1 MTSTLP
7 GFRQDRPTP
16 DQARPTAVDPV
27 ATRLPER
34 PRRCAEPGGVLWD
47 DVGLITF
54 SLTSG
59 SAFLLQTMEPSIA
72 AVVDKHSTFRTDPIG
87 RALRSLAS
95 VMMWVYADEE
105 SLLEVE
111 RLREMHATLDA
122 VDENGV
128 RHTALSSGP
137 WAWVLLTGVHAFTEG
152 TKYFGGGSAP
162 AEEVTRMYD
171 EMKQLMRGFKVAEKE
186 IPPTYAD
193 FVAFFDAKVTEQLG
207 DTVVARDFLVGVRH
221 PGPPLGTP
229 ALLKPVW
236 RLLTNP
242 LGYVQH
248 LATVGTLPESA
259 RAKLGITWTRRQEL
273 QLRSFG
279 KVVGVL
285 VPLLPERLRYFP
297 IAYEA
302 RRLERDK
309 QRLRKVI
316 DLRPL

>member
-7 GFRQDRPTP
+7 HGFRPAQPTDEPVAARPLPDRPH
-16 DQARPTAVDPV
+16 
-27 ATRLPER
+27 
-34 PRRCAEPGGVLWD
+34 RCAEPGGLLWD
-47 DVGLITF
+47 DVGLVTF

-87 RALRSLAS
+87 RGLRSLAS
-95 VMMWVYADEE
+95 VMMWVYADDE

-111 RLREMHATLDA
+111 RLREMHSTLDA
-122 VDENGV
+122 VDADGV

-152 TKYFGGGSAP
+152 TKYFGGGPAP
-162 AEEVTRMYD
+162 ADEVDRMYE

-186 IPPTYAD
+186 IPPTYAE
-193 FVAFFDAKVTEQLG
+193 FVTFFDAKVTEQLG
-207 DTVVARDFLVGVRH
+207 DTVVARDFLIGVRH

-236 RLLTNP
+236 RALTNP
-242 LGYVQH
+242 LGYLQH

-259 RAKLGITWTRRQEL
+259 RTKLGITWTRRQEV
-273 QLRSFG
+273 QLRAFG
-279 KVVGVL
+279 KVVGFV
-285 VPLLPERLRYFP
+285 VPMLPERLRYFP

-316 DLRPL
+316 DLRPI

>member
-7 GFRQDRPTP
+7 NGFRQAQP
-16 DQARPTAVDPV
+16 AEH
-27 ATRLPER
+27 PER
-34 PRRCAEPGGVLWD
+34 PRRCAEPGGLLWES
-47 DVGLITF
+47 VGLVTF
-54 SLTSG
+54 SFTSG

-72 AVVDKHSTFRTDPIG
+72 AVVDEHSTFRTDPIG
-87 RALRSLAS
+87 RGLRSLAS
-95 VMMWVYADEE
+95 VMMWIYADEE
-105 SLLEVE
+105 SLAEVE
-111 RLREMHATLDA
+111 RLREMHATLNSVDA
-122 VDENGV
+122 DGV

-152 TKYFGGGSAP
+152 AKYFRGRKP
-162 AEEVTRMYD
+162 DEAEVAQMYE

-186 IPPTYAD
+186 IPPTYAE
-193 FVAFFDAKVTEQLG
+193 FVAFFDAKVAEQLRN
-207 DTVVARDFLVGVRH
+207 TSVAHEFLTGVRR

-229 ALLKPVW
+229 RLLKPVW
-236 RLLTNP
+236 RALTNP

-248 LATVGTLPESA
+248 LATVGTLPPAA
-259 RAKLGITWTRRQEL
+259 RATLGLRWTRGQEL
-273 QLRSFG
+273 QLRAFG
-279 KVVGVL
+279 ALVGAT

-316 DLRPL
+316 DLRPV

>member
-7 GFRQDRPTP
+7 QQTQTRP
-16 DQARPTAVDPV
+16 A
-27 ATRLPER
+27 
-34 PRRCAEPGGVLWD
+34 RCAEPGGLLWD

-87 RALRSLAS
+87 RGLRSLAS

-122 VDENGV
+122 VDAHGV

-137 WAWVLLTGVHAFTEG
+137 WAWVLLTGVHAYTEG
-152 TKYFGGGSAP
+152 TKYFGGGPAP
-162 AEEVTRMYD
+162 ADQVERMYE

-186 IPPTYAD
+186 IPPTYAE
-193 FVAFFDAKVTEQLG
+193 FVTFFDTKIDEQLG
-207 DTVVARDFLVGVRH
+207 ETVVARDFLLGVRH

-229 ALLKPVW
+229 APLKPLW

-242 LGYVQH
+242 LGYLQH
-248 LATVGTLPESA
+248 LATVGTLPPSA
-259 RAKLGITWTRRQEL
+259 RTKLGVRWTRWQEL
-273 QLRSFG
+273 QLRAFG
-279 KVVGVL
+279 KLVGAL

-302 RRLERDK
+302 RRLERDR

>member
-1 MTSTLP
+1 MTATLP
-7 GFRQDRPTP
+7 TTEAPTLDTTRSRP
-16 DQARPTAVDPV
+16 QPTV
-27 ATRLPER
+27 
-34 PRRCAEPGGVLWD
+34 RRCAEPGGLLWES
-47 DVGLITF
+47 VGLVTF

-72 AVVDKHSTFRTDPIG
+72 AVVDKHSTFRADPIG
-87 RALRSLAS
+87 RALRSIAS

-105 SLLEVE
+105 SLAEVE
-111 RLREMHATLDA
+111 RLREMHATLTA
-122 VDENGV
+122 VDADGV

-137 WAWVLLTGVHAFTEG
+137 WAWVLLTGVHAYTEG
-152 TKYFGGGSAP
+152 AKYFASSDELDVDA
-162 AEEVTRMYD
+162 MYE

-193 FVAFFDAKVTEQLG
+193 FVPFFEAKIAEQLG
-207 DTVVARDFLVGVRH
+207 DTVVAQDFLASVRH

-229 ALLKPVW
+229 GLLTPLW

-242 LGYVQH
+242 MGYLQY
-248 LATVGTLPESA
+248 LATVGTVPQTA
-259 RAKLGITWTRRQEL
+259 RDKLGVTWTASQER
-273 QLRSFG
+273 QLRLLG
-279 KVVGVL
+279 RVVRIL
-285 VPLLPERLRYFP
+285 VPRLPERLRYFP

-302 RRLERDK
+302 RRVDAAQ

>member
-7 GFRQDRPTP
+7 DRTA
-16 DQARPTAVDPV
+16 QAESPE
-27 ATRLPER
+27 PER
-34 PRRCAEPGGVLWD
+34 PRRLAEPNSLLWD
-47 DVGLITF
+47 SVGLVTF

-72 AVVDKHSTFRTDPIG
+72 AVVDEHSTFRTDPIG
-87 RALRSLAS
+87 RGLRSLAS

-105 SLLEVE
+105 SLAEVE
-111 RLREMHATLDA
+111 RLREMHATLNSVDA
-122 VDENGV
+122 NGV

-152 TKYFGGGSAP
+152 AKYFGKGRLDDA
-162 AEEVTRMYD
+162 EVTAMYE

-186 IPPTYAD
+186 IPPTYPE
-193 FVAFFDAKVTEQLG
+193 FVRFFDAKIAEQL
-207 DTVVARDFLVGVRH
+207 DSTVVAQDFLVGVRH

-248 LATVGTLPESA
+248 LSVVGTLPQVA
-259 RAKLGITWTRRQEL
+259 RDKLGLTWTRRQEA
-273 QLRSFG
+273 QLRVFG
-279 KVVGVL
+279 WVVART

-302 RRLERDK
+302 RRLERDRV
-309 QRLRKVI
+309 RLRKVI
-316 DLRPL
+316 DLRPT

>member
-7 GFRQDRPTP
+7 QHTESTESVG
-16 DQARPTAVDPV
+16 
-27 ATRLPER
+27 ATRPLPDR
-34 PRRCAEPGGVLWD
+34 PRRCAEPGGLLWD

-72 AVVDKHSTFRTDPIG
+72 AVVDEHSTFRTDPIG
-87 RALRSLAS
+87 RGLRSLAS

-122 VDENGV
+122 VDEDGV

-152 TKYFGGGSAP
+152 TKYFGGGPAP
-162 AEEVTRMYD
+162 ADEVTRMYE

-186 IPPTYAD
+186 IPPTYAE
-193 FVAFFDAKVTEQLG
+193 FVTFFDAKITEQLG

-242 LGYVQH
+242 LGYLQH
-248 LATVGTLPESA
+248 LATVGTLPASA
-259 RAKLGITWTRRQEL
+259 RAKLGLTWTRRQEF
-273 QLRSFG
+273 QLRVFG
-279 KVVGVL
+279 KVVGAL
-285 VPLLPERLRYFP
+285 VPLLPERIRYFP

-302 RRLERDK
+302 RRLERDR

>member
-7 GFRQDRPTP
+7 
-16 DQARPTAVDPV
+16 DQTSPTAQIR
-27 ATRLPER
+27 RL
-34 PRRCAEPGGVLWD
+34 AEPGGLMWD
-47 DVGLITF
+47 SVGLVTF

-59 SAFLLQTMEPSIA
+59 SAFLLQVMEPTIA

-87 RALRSLAS
+87 RGLRSLAS

-105 SLLEVE
+105 SLAEVE
-111 RLREMHATLDA
+111 RLREMHSTLEA
-122 VDENGV
+122 VDADGV

-152 TKYFGGGSAP
+152 AKYFGTGRLDRS
-162 AEEVTRMYD
+162 EVDLMYA

-186 IPPTYAD
+186 IPATYDD
-193 FVAFFDAKVTEQLG
+193 FVRFFDAKIEAQLG
-207 DTVVARDFLVGVRH
+207 DTIVARDFLIGVRH

-229 ALLKPVW
+229 RVLKPIW
-236 RLLTNP
+236 RALTNP

-248 LATVGTLPESA
+248 LAVVGTLPEAA
-259 RAKLGITWTRRQEL
+259 RAKLGLSWTRSQEV
-273 QLRSFG
+273 QLRIFG
-279 KVVGVL
+279 RAVART

-302 RRLERDK
+302 RRLERDRA
-309 QRLRKVI
+309 RLRKVI